1 MSTCSDCLRAL
12 HHFLDRELSEED
24 LVHVKLHLDACPPC
38 QELFAFEISIRRL
51 IRVRC
56 LEQHAPETLRERI
69 LSALQAERLR
79 ASRRQRTTPGAR
91 AR

>member
-1 MSTCSDCLRAL
+1 MITCKDCLRAL
-12 HHFLDRELSEED
+12 HHFLDNELSD
-24 LVHVKLHLDACPPC
+24 DDVGHVKIHLDSCPPC

-69 LSALQAERLR
+69 LAALHAERLR
-79 ASRRQRTTPGAR
+79 VSQRHRRRGTAPGA
-91 AR
+91 